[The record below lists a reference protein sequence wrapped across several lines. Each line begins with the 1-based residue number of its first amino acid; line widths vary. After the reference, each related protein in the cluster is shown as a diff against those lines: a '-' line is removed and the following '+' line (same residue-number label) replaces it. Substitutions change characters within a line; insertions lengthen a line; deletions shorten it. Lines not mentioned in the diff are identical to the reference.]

1 MAYISTRGA
10 SSPVSFDSLQVQGL
24 CPADG
29 GLYVPT
35 HFPDLSG
42 ELAKL
47 HNLSFTDLAH
57 AVLAH
62 FFHPSIIPDN
72 DLKVLID
79 KSFAKFESN
88 EVTPLRKLR
97 DGMWVLELYK
107 GPTLSFKDVAL
118 QFLGNFLDY
127 LVGKNDISKPLVVLG
142 ATSGDTGSAAIAGLE
157 GKKGIKVIILYPDGR
172 VSPVQEMQMIAGQGD
187 NVTCLACPG
196 TFDDC
201 QVPISLLP
209 YHCRR
214 W

>member
-1 MAYISTRGA
+1 
-10 SSPVSFDSLQVQGL
+10 V
-24 CPADG
+24 DG

-47 HNLSFTDLAH
+47 RNLSFTDLAH
-57 AVLAH
+57 AILTH
-62 FFHPSIIPDN
+62 FFHSSVIPSN
-72 DLKVLID
+72 DLKALID

-88 EVTPLRKLR
+88 EVTPLRELG
-97 DGMWVLELYK
+97 DDMWVLELYK

-127 LVGKNDISKPLVVLG
+127 LVGKNNASKPLVVLG

-157 GKKGIKVIILYPDGR
+157 GKKGIKIVILYPDGR
-172 VSPVQEMQMIAGQGD
+172 VSPIQEMQMIADQSE

-201 QVPISLLP
+201 QVPLP
-209 YHCRR
+209 CYLTIIGVSEEGLCRR
-214 W
+214 VCC